1 MKRPTKN
8 SSFDLKLSSFMIK
21 SWQRWIGLEP
31 VVMSLDLV
39 RRHFCW
45 FPEIFIDWW
54 SREGEGRVFEVKEV
68 ELGFEEWK

>member
-1 MKRPTKN
+1 
-8 SSFDLKLSSFMIK
+8 
-21 SWQRWIGLEP
+21 
-31 VVMSLDLV
+31 MSLDLV